1 MGRMIYRGGGMA
13 GQGTIPGGPLG
24 KAKYAMS
31 IGRADEAEKICRKRL
46 ERSPDDT
53 SARVLLAQALLA
65 QNMAAD
71 AAVEARRAL
80 REQSTNVDANLI
92 LSSAMLQR
100 AGLRGV
106 PPEAESAAR
115 RAVQLAPK
123 AAKTHVQLAEV
134 LAASKDFK
142 GARDEADEAIKLEPR
157 LAGAHLI
164 KAIVLLTDK
173 DPNGAIQASDNALRY
188 DRNLTQAEF
197 VKANAYMEVKLY
209 DEALA
214 SLDTVERTNDAL
226 VAGPQG
232 QMLRGRIFFKQR
244 KFKQSYG
251 RFLYLQRMNPRLKF
265 LAPALAG
272 LSMVL
277 FGVFGTGGQY
287 AMIALFVLLVLA
299 ILFGLSFIPVVGP
312 WIVAV
317 LAVGLVGLMAFGS
330 VRQARGSIFP
340 AEASARVAALLG
352 AALLFAA
359 GMAITLW
366 VANALSKHGWFNPF
380 SFAIGGSL
388 GLILGAVGVY
398 LLGRFGGRG
407 RAAAA

>member
-1 MGRMIYRGGGMA
+1 MIYRGGGMA

-65 QNMAAD
+65 QNMSVEAAD
-71 AAVEARRAL
+71 EARRAI

-100 AGLRGV
+100 AGIRGI
-106 PPEAESAAR
+106 PAEAESAAR

-123 AAKTHVQLAEV
+123 ASKTHVQLAEV
-134 LAASKDFK
+134 LAAKKDFK
-142 GARDEADEAIKLEPR
+142 GAREEADEAIKLEPR

-188 DRNLTQAEF
+188 DRTLTQAEF
-197 VKANAYMEVKLY
+197 VKANAYMETKQY
-209 DEALA
+209 GEALS
-214 SLDTVERTNDAL
+214 SLDTVERTNGAL

-232 QMLRGRIFFKQR
+232 QMLRGRIYFKQR

-251 RFLYLQRMNPRLKF
+251 RFLYLQRMNPRFRF

-287 AMIALFVLLVLA
+287 ALIALFVFIVLA
-299 ILFGLSFIPVVGP
+299 ILFGLSFIPVVGG

-317 LAVGLVGLMAFGS
+317 LALGLVGLLAFGA
-330 VRQARGSIFP
+330 VRQSRGRILP
-340 AEASARVAALLG
+340 AEMSGRLTTGVGALM
-352 AALLFAA
+352 LFVVGLAV
-359 GMAITLW
+359 TLW
-366 VANALSKHGWFNPF
+366 IANAFNKHGWLNPF
-380 SFAIGGSL
+380 TFALGGAI
-388 GLILGAVGVY
+388 GLILSAVGVY

-407 RAAAA
+407 GAAA

>member
-1 MGRMIYRGGGMA
+1 MIYRGGGMA

-24 KAKYAMS
+24 KAKYALS

-46 ERSPDDT
+46 ERNPDDT

-65 QNMAAD
+65 QNMSVDAAD
-71 AAVEARRAL
+71 EARRAI
-80 REQSTNVDANLI
+80 REQSTNVDAHLI

-100 AGLRGV
+100 ATMRGV
-106 PPEAESAAR
+106 PAEAETAAR

-134 LAASKDFK
+134 LAARKDFK

-173 DPNGAIQASDNALRY
+173 DPQGAIQASDNALRY
-188 DRNLTQAEF
+188 DRTLTQAEF
-197 VKANAYMEVKLY
+197 IKANAYMDSKQY
-209 DEALA
+209 DEALG
-214 SLDTVERTNDAL
+214 SLDTVERDAGGMI
-226 VAGPQG
+226 ADPQR
-232 QMLRGRIFFKQR
+232 QMLRGRIYFKQR
-244 KFKQSYG
+244 KFKQSYS
-251 RFLYLQRMNPRLKF
+251 RFLHLQRMNPRFRF

-287 AMIALFVLLVLA
+287 ALIAVFVLIVLA
-299 ILFGLSFIPVVGP
+299 ILFGLSFIPVVGG

-317 LAVGLVGLMAFGS
+317 IALALIGVMAFGA
-330 VRQARGSIFP
+330 VRQSRGRIFP
-340 AEASARVAALLG
+340 AEMSGRLTTAVG
-352 AALLFAA
+352 AVMLFAV

-366 VANALSKHGWFNPF
+366 IANAFSKHGWFNPF
-380 SFAIGGSL
+380 TFALGGTI
-388 GLILGAVGVY
+388 GLILSAVGVY
-398 LLGRFGGRG
+398 LLGRFSGRS
-407 RAAAA
+407 AAA